1 MSDKDDKRITRLPA
15 IRPTGSEVSRSLEST
30 KKALAVRDPIT
41 GFFHGLGSKAA
52 ARALQRSTDEAN
64 ALAGNLNAQDS
75 VVQAMMHL
83 RDTMDNYQAREQL
96 APEYY
101 DNAVERGKRE
111 LARRTAQSR
120 EEMHKAQREAL
131 TAKYGLQ
138 STVRNK
144 KKNFRIGDVR
154 KDARIA
160 EFEAMLPEDDAPEGE
175 PSAGGSL
182 LDQLKELYER
192 GLQEKVSRTADGKP
206 TDDLDKALDEIERI
220 LRAVGTI

>member
-15 IRPTGSEVSRSLEST
+15 KRPTGSEVSRSLEST

-52 ARALQRSTDEAN
+52 TRALKRSTDEADG
-64 ALAGNLNAQDS
+64 LAGNLNAQES
-75 VVQAMMHL
+75 VVRAMMRL
-83 RDTMDNYQAREQL
+83 RDTMDDYQAREEL
-96 APEYY
+96 AQEYY
-101 DNAVERGKRE
+101 DNAVARGKRE

-160 EFEAMLPEDDAPEGE
+160 EFEAMLPEEDAEE
-175 PSAGGSL
+175 PSPPGSL
-182 LDQLKELYER
+182 LDQLKELYQR

-206 TDDLDKALDEIERI
+206 TDDLNKALEEIERI